1 MRENCLVQFE
11 AHWNCLEMNNQ
22 EYYACRKPERS
33 LNKCMFE
40 KLVCLCLSL
49 LFGNPSPAAT
59 ALLTFVGGWMSNVL
73 AC

>member
-1 MRENCLVQFE
+1 MRENCLEQFE

-40 KLVCLCLSL
+40 KLVRPFPSYPPLNSL
-49 LFGNPSPAAT
+49 VDERLMLWT
-59 ALLTFVGGWMSNVL
+59 RVL
-73 AC
+73 